1 MKRVLAS
8 FSLFVFVWFGG
19 VASLAGDG
27 EPGMPDFLNEGGP
40 RARLLILGTFHF
52 DDAGLDDHKPQ
63 HAFGALSET
72 RQREIKEVVALL
84 QAYGP
89 TKIALEIM
97 PDRQSWLDEKYRE
110 YRTKNSPL
118 GRDEIY
124 QIGFRLA
131 KRLGHERLYA
141 VDAKGRSY
149 FSDMT
154 AEQWEARVATLL
166 EGVPAERI
174 AAEAVWN
181 ERFEKMYDW
190 EDKLTDG
197 QNLREHFIY
206 VNDEVTLNR
215 HHGHYLVGHFKL
227 GRGDD
232 RFGADVKTRWYNRNL
247 RIFHNL
253 LRVTEDPDDRILLV
267 VGSGHVPILR
277 HAALSSPDFELV
289 EVRDAL
295 AKRPE

>member
-1 MKRVLAS
+1 MKRIFAS
-8 FSLFVFVWFGG
+8 FFFFLLSFAGAG
-19 VASLAGDG
+19 ALAQDG
-27 EPGMPDFLNEGGP
+27 EPRMPDFLNEDGP
-40 RARLLILGTFHF
+40 RARLLLLGIFHF
-52 DDAGLDDHKPQ
+52 DDAGLDDHKPG
-63 HAFGALSET
+63 HAFDVLSET
-72 RQREIKEVVALL
+72 RQKEIEEVVALL
-84 QAYGP
+84 KSYGP
-89 TKIALEIM
+89 TRIAVEVM

-110 YRTKNSPL
+110 HRTNNSPL
-118 GRDEIY
+118 GRNEIY

-131 KRLGHERLYA
+131 QRLGHEQLYA

-154 AEQWEARVATLL
+154 AEQWEARVASLL

-174 AAEAVWN
+174 AAEAAWD

-190 EDKLTDG
+190 EDKLTDE

-206 VNDEVTLNR
+206 LNDDLTLNR
-215 HHGHYLVGHFKL
+215 HHGHYLVGLFKL

-232 RFGADVKTRWYNRNL
+232 WFGADVKTRWYNRNL

-253 LRVTEDPDDRILLV
+253 LRITEDTDDRILLV
-267 VGSGHVPILR
+267 IGSGHVPILR

-289 EVRDAL
+289 EVRDVL
-295 AKRPE
+295 AKRLE